1 MNSGTIGSLRSAFDR
16 SFQLKLFI
24 LCGFFML
31 LAGCVVTIYAVS
43 VVQNETIESL
53 GSSTSDYA
61 AGIANRIMDELDS
74 SLEIS
79 RTVAKVFEGVK
90 SYNIPLS
97 RPHAI
102 SMLVPV
108 FSSSPYL
115 HGGGIV
121 WEPNAFDGRDFAYEK
136 SMYHDETGR
145 LVPYF
150 HKAPSGE
157 IYVQPATGYTT
168 DAWYLGPQETR
179 SSVITEP
186 FFIHTDEKSE
196 LLTTISS
203 PIIVDGTFLGVA
215 MVDVKL
221 DRLQDHADAVKKR
234 RGEGEMI
241 IISNSGLIA
250 AATGRPEL
258 RNQPMEEFHSFLSN
272 DIINIDYGTSGYRVR
287 NGYIEVYAP
296 IYVSWTNTPW
306 LVEVFYPTD
315 VIMKEVRPVVIKLGI
330 MGLVATILGVMCIWY
345 GVRFLTLPLQ
355 MTAIGL
361 TELTLGRSARKIEP
375 EGYDEIA
382 EIARSFDRLL
392 DRIEKSI
399 YQPDANLQGTAKN
412 REKIQGIQST
422 LTELKKH
429 ASEIEQTATTLL
441 TSAQP
446 ISNPISPLPGSASYP
461 PNTYNTSNDD
471 GGKRKQDNI
480 EHNARVL
487 QAAHEIEAEIN
498 ELQRIVYA
506 MKNGYNTEHL
516 PSHIT
521 SEFADLE
528 RRFTVV
534 LRILKVIQR
543 NDQTSERE
551 YI

>member
-31 LAGCVVTIYAVS
+31 LAGCVVTLYAVS
-43 VVQNETIESL
+43 VVQSAAIESL

-79 RTVAKVFEGVK
+79 RTVAKTFEGVK
-90 SYNIPLS
+90 FYNIPLS
-97 RPHAI
+97 RQDAI
-102 SMLVPV
+102 HMLIPV

-121 WEPNAFDGRDFAYEK
+121 WEPNAFDGRDFVYEK

-145 LVPYF
+145 FVPYF
-150 HKAPSGE
+150 HKTQSGD

-168 DAWYLGPQETR
+168 DVWYLGPRETR
-179 SSVITEP
+179 TSVITEP
-186 FFIHTDEKSE
+186 FFINTGEKEE
-196 LLTTISS
+196 LMTTISS
-203 PIIVDGTFLGVA
+203 PIIVDETFLGVA
-215 MVDVKL
+215 MVDMKL
-221 DRLQDHADAVKKR
+221 ERLQDHADAVKKR
-234 RGEGEMI
+234 RGEGQML

-296 IYVSWTNTPW
+296 IYVSWTKTPW

-315 VIMKEVRPVVIKLGI
+315 VIMKEVRPVVIRLGI

-345 GVRFLTLPLQ
+345 GVRRLALPLQ

-361 TELTLGRSARKIEP
+361 KELTLGRTTRKIEP
-375 EGYDEIA
+375 KGNDEIA
-382 EIARSFDRLL
+382 EIARSFDRTL
-392 DRIEKSI
+392 DHIKKDNYLPNSNFQSI
-399 YQPDANLQGTAKN
+399 TEN
-412 REKIQGIQST
+412 REKIQEIQRKVI
-422 LTELKKH
+422 ELKKY
-429 ASEIEQTATTLL
+429 AKNIEQTATTLL
-441 TSAQP
+441 TSVQS
-446 ISNPISPLPGSASYP
+446 ISNQTSSLPETPFYP
-461 PNTYNTSNDD
+461 SNTYNDD
-471 GGKRKQDNI
+471 ASGWRKQD
-480 EHNARVL
+480 ETGHDTRTF
-487 QAAHEIEAEIN
+487 QAANEIETEVY
-498 ELQRIVYA
+498 ELQQILLA
-506 MKNGYNTEHL
+506 MKNNYKSENL
-516 PSHIT
+516 PSGII
-521 SEFADLE
+521 SGFADLE
-528 RRFTVV
+528 ERFFVI
-534 LRILKVIQR
+534 LRIVKIIRKTEQKS
-543 NDQTSERE
+543 NFD